1 MSNIRE
7 GRLGREFDKR
17 VAEFSSS
24 LGFDME
30 LLSYEVLADMAHT
43 IMLYEEGIMGKRDAK
58 RILGSLKELHEKG
71 FSGLE
76 LKPVFEDI
84 HMAVEQYI
92 LKREKDSG
100 GRMHTAR
107 SRNDLVATELRM
119 KTRDAAN
126 LLSRAVI
133 DATVVLLKIAE
144 KNTDSLMPAFTHLQH
159 AQPTTMAHHMLSYVD
174 SFLRSLDRIEEG
186 YMRADLCPLGSGAV
200 TTTSFPI
207 NRART
212 RELLGF
218 EGLLENSMDAVSSR
232 DYMIEFAGIAA
243 MVGLDTSKLVEE
255 LILWSTPE
263 FGYIELS
270 DSHASTSSIMP
281 QKKNPDILEIIRA
294 RTAVSIGSFTS
305 LSSILRSLP
314 QSYNRDLQELSP
326 IFFTTI
332 EGMADML
339 SLLSNILSQVKI
351 DVEAMAGMLDTDFS
365 TATEL
370 ADTMV
375 REKGLPFRTAHQ
387 IVGRLVSNAA
397 KEGFSAKDITP
408 KLLDDAS
415 IEVMGKKIGLSKE
428 LISSSLDPGT
438 AVNARSVIGGPAS
451 KTVKEAIKKRFSLV
465 AEKERRLLS
474 REKQL
479 IEAKKIILERI
490 GEILEE

>member
-1 MSNIRE
+1 
-7 GRLGREFDKR
+7 
-17 VAEFSSS
+17 
-24 LGFDME
+24 
-30 LLSYEVLADMAHT
+30 
-43 IMLYEEGIMGKRDAK
+43 
-58 RILGSLKELHEKG
+58 
-71 FSGLE
+71 
-76 LKPVFEDI
+76 
-84 HMAVEQYI
+84 
-92 LKREKDSG
+92 
-100 GRMHTAR
+100 
-107 SRNDLVATELRM
+107 
-119 KTRDAAN
+119 
-126 LLSRAVI
+126 
-133 DATVVLLKIAE
+133 
-144 KNTDSLMPAFTHLQH
+144 
-159 AQPTTMAHHMLSYVD
+159 
-174 SFLRSLDRIEEG
+174 
-186 YMRADLCPLGSGAV
+186 
-200 TTTSFPI
+200 
-207 NRART
+207 
-212 RELLGF
+212 
-218 EGLLENSMDAVSSR
+218 
-232 DYMIEFAGIAA
+232 
-243 MVGLDTSKLVEE
+243 
-255 LILWSTPE
+255 
-263 FGYIELS
+263 
-270 DSHASTSSIMP
+270 
-281 QKKNPDILEIIRA
+281 
-294 RTAVSIGSFTS
+294 
-305 LSSILRSLP
+305 
-314 QSYNRDLQELSP
+314 
-326 IFFTTI
+326 
-332 EGMADML
+332 ML